1 MPFFG
6 DLAKMLSTQ
15 GPVSWEAAGQLALSI
30 ASGGESEPN
39 VDPMERITLEQLAR
53 VAELQVTA
61 ATGLNPSAT
70 GRGVTILPVT
80 RTQWVQRSLDAYKPL
95 FEHLATS
102 LTPDPNAAVE
112 PIENDPFGGG
122 DPGAWLAPLMAM
134 IGPMMLGMTA
144 GSMLGHLSRRS
155 FGQYDLPVPRPES
168 DELLLVVANLDEF
181 GAEWS
186 LPAEDLRL
194 WVCLHELTHHAV
206 LNVPHVR
213 ARLEGLLTAY
223 VSSFDPDPGALESR
237 LGDVDPTSG
246 DALSHFQNVMGDPEA
261 LLGAVRSPAQLEL
274 LPRLEALVAV
284 IVGYVDHV
292 MDQVGGRLIGSYE
305 MVTEALR
312 RRRVTADESDRFVER
327 LLGLELGQDQYE
339 RGETFVAGIVQRAG
353 TEVLERLW
361 ADEADLPTPAE
372 IAAPGLWLARIGI
385 EFDLPADLEV
395 PEDLSDLDDPDDSGA
410 GGTEAP

>member
-6 DLAKMLSTQ
+6 DLAKMLSKQ

-30 ASGGESEPN
+30 ASGGQSEPN

-53 VAELQVTA
+53 VAELQVA
-61 ATGLNPSAT
+61 AASGLTPSVS

-80 RTQWVQRSLDAYKPL
+80 RSQWVQHSLDAYRPL

-102 LTPDPNAAVE
+102 LTPNPAEADAA
-112 PIENDPFGGG
+112 PIENDPLGG
-122 DPGAWLAPLMAM
+122 DPGAWLGPLMAM

-155 FGQYDLPVPRPES
+155 FGQYDLPVPRPTS

-186 LPAEDLRL
+186 LPGDDLRL
-194 WVCLHELTHHAV
+194 WVCLHEIAHHAV
-206 LNVPHVR
+206 MNVPHVR
-213 ARLEGLLTAY
+213 TRLHGLLTDY

-237 LGDVDPTSG
+237 LGDVDPSSG
-246 DALSHFQNVMGDPEA
+246 DALSHFQGVMSDPEA
-261 LLGAVRSPAQLEL
+261 LLGAVRSPAQREL
-274 LPRLEALVAV
+274 LPHLEALVTV

-292 MDQVGGRLIGSYE
+292 MDQVGARLLGSYD
-305 MVTEALR
+305 MVIEALR

-327 LLGLELGQDQYE
+327 LLGLELGQAQYE
-339 RGETFVAGIVQRAG
+339 RGAAFIDGIVQRAG

-372 IAAPGLWLARIGI
+372 VDAPGLWLARIGVDF
-385 EFDLPADLEV
+385 ELPDDLDGPD
-395 PEDLSDLDDPDDSGA
+395 DLSGLDD
-410 GGTEAP
+410 GTDQQ

>member
-53 VAELQVTA
+53 VAELQVAA
-61 ATGLNPSAT
+61 ATGLTPSAT

-80 RTQWVQRSLDAYKPL
+80 RTQWVQRSMDAYKPL
-95 FEHLATS
+95 FERLATS
-102 LTPDPNAAVE
+102 LTPDPDAAVE

-122 DPGAWLAPLMAM
+122 DPGAWMAPLMAM

-155 FGQYDLPVPRPES
+155 FGQYDLPVPRPEG
-168 DELLLVVANLDEF
+168 DELLLVVANLEAF

-186 LPAEDLRL
+186 LPADDLRL
-194 WVCLHELTHHAV
+194 WVCLHEITHHAV
-206 LNVPHVR
+206 MNVPHVR
-213 ARLEGLLTAY
+213 ARLDSLLIEY

-246 DALSHFQNVMGDPEA
+246 DALAHFQNVMGDPEA

-339 RGETFVAGIVQRAG
+339 RGEAFIAGIVQRAG

-372 IAAPGLWLARIGI
+372 ITAPGLWLARIGV

-395 PEDLSDLDDPDDSGA
+395 PDDLSGLDDDTDP
-410 GGTEAP
+410 T